1 MEDIKK
7 VIAENL
13 INLRKEAKLT
23 QTDLAEKLNY
33 SDKAISKWEQGE
45 SLPGIDVFTLL
56 AEIYDVN
63 LDYFVQKNPART
75 EKKENK
81 EKKNEPKKRVISLL
95 AVSVVWIL
103 ATIVFVYVDMLFSI
117 KAWTVYIWALP
128 ISSIIGIVFN
138 SIWGHHK
145 RRTLI
150 YVSCLVWTLLLSVYL
165 QLLSYNFWV
174 LFILGIPLQISIIL
188 WDNLIK

>member
-45 SLPGIDVFTLL
+45 SLPGIDVFVLL